1 MAWVQ
6 CPDNT
11 CIFSVQ
17 PLYSQKSFMVLHIR
31 NKPMKKIIDLAIKLK
46 VCESPQTE
54 NYETLAQLIAD
65 RSEVDMEE

>member
-1 MAWVQ
+1 MPWLQ

-11 CIFSVQ
+11 CIRSVH

-54 NYETLAQLIAD
+54 NYETLAELIAN
-65 RSEVDMEE
+65 RSVVDMEE